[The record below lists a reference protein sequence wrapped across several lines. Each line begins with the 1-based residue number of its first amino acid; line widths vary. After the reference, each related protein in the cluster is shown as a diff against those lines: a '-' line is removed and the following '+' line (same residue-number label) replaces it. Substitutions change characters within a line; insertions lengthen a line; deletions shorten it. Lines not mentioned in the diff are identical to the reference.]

1 MDYGRKTITNILQS
15 LVTILT
21 NVVTIGGILKDIPD
35 LRTSSIS
42 RINSKFE
49 KLKKLE
55 LHLERNGEAAVRL
68 QRKLLNGEAME
79 SLNRSNYVRLGMAS
93 TAIRQRLGSGCASNC
108 LIGFEAGIAAVLG
121 WLYLAYSQKNDDMVS
136 LKLLLAFFVVL
147 LTIGLTVAAGVRI
160 YAHITLNR
168 QFRFDM
174 RDYSINAEGETG
186 ALPQETM
193 DRSFESLVEYE
204 DRRSKWKLLCCIAW
218 LLLTFVSLAYACIVN
233 DMIPVQPFMDLFGLG
248 RKDAL
253 DRLGE
258 ITACTYLCSIIALL
272 IIAIRV
278 PFLLPEKRTG
288 TRWNQRNLTG
298 TMPTTVTGAPDP
310 RPVTTQMNDS
320 VPMLNS
326 PSVSAGND
334 EHPSLLA
341 PTNGGWA
348 SCIFV
353 ADLCC

>member
-1 MDYGRKTITNILQS
+1 
-15 LVTILT
+15 
-21 NVVTIGGILKDIPD
+21 
-35 LRTSSIS
+35 
-42 RINSKFE
+42 
-49 KLKKLE
+49 
-55 LHLERNGEAAVRL
+55 
-68 QRKLLNGEAME
+68 ME

-233 DMIPVQPFMDLFGLG
+233 DMIPVQPFMDLLDLAGKTPWTGLAKS
-248 RKDAL
+248 RHAH
-253 DRLGE
+253 
-258 ITACTYLCSIIALL
+258 TCAQSS
-272 IIAIRV
+272 
-278 PFLLPEKRTG
+278 PF
-288 TRWNQRNLTG
+288 
-298 TMPTTVTGAPDP
+298 
-310 RPVTTQMNDS
+310 
-320 VPMLNS
+320 
-326 PSVSAGND
+326 
-334 EHPSLLA
+334 SL
-341 PTNGGWA
+341 
-348 SCIFV
+348 
-353 ADLCC
+353 

>member
-55 LHLERNGEAAVRL
+55 SHLERNGEAAVRL

-93 TAIRQRLGSGCASNC
+93 TAIRQRLGSGCASKC

-121 WLYLAYSQKNDDMVS
+121 WLYLVYSQKNDDMVS
-136 LKLLLAFFVVL
+136 LKLLLAFFAVL
-147 LTIGLTVAAGVRI
+147 LIMGLTVAAGARI

-204 DRRSKWKLLCCIAW
+204 GRRSKWKLLCFIAW
-218 LLLTFVSLAYACIVN
+218 LLLTFVSLAYAYIVN

-248 RKDAL
+248 RKDTL

-258 ITACTYLCSIIALL
+258 ITACTCLCSIIALL
-272 IIAIRV
+272 ITAIRV
-278 PFLLPEKRTG
+278 SFLLPEKKNRDKVESTEPYRDDTNHGNRRAGSPARDNADERFCADVKFTLGFGWKRRASKSSRTNEWWMG
-288 TRWNQRNLTG
+288 VVHFRR
-298 TMPTTVTGAPDP
+298 
-310 RPVTTQMNDS
+310 
-320 VPMLNS
+320 
-326 PSVSAGND
+326 
-334 EHPSLLA
+334 
-341 PTNGGWA
+341 
-348 SCIFV
+348 
-353 ADLCC
+353 